1 MGMYFRMN
9 IYTTPWKTF
18 VSPGDTID
26 LSNYTLIDSGYIN
39 YFTSDVSQIPIV
51 NGSADEI
58 LNYCESLFGSDAFS
72 MYIGVAGLTGV
83 ENVYI
88 LERTKGLLKYFPSFA
103 FNMPNAANIIQQQIS
118 DVPPY
123 PGNDDNWYNTI
134 IHFPDLGYAN
144 LGGIQYK
151 MNGNI
156 GTVTTNEVFVPSFS
170 SSSNRDIIMPIYT
183 GYTKGDDITDVSRWL
198 YATIRVT
205 DYARDSSFLKI
216 EKPNTTQLNA
226 IISMFTSDTEPV
238 DPPRPVNP
246 YDPIDP
252 SGPGGGDG
260 TFDFDSDPVPLPP
273 IPTLSSSNTGFTR
286 IFNPT
291 LSQVKQLA
299 NYLWTDES
307 FLKTV
312 WNQIKQVFDNPIS
325 AIIAFNL
332 VPVSVPDA
340 GNVEFKLMYIPTGV
354 TMNVAASQFVDVD
367 CGTLTVERVYGSA
380 LDYSPYTKISCFLPF
395 VGTVTLNTDEVMN
408 RTLQVKYRVDICSG
422 ACVAVILVD
431 GTVMYQFT
439 GHCAINIPMNG
450 ADFSTYV
457 SALTAAAKIGLGA
470 ATGAGLI
477 GAAAGVPEVT
487 QTTSQ
492 TSTRKTE
499 RNPET
504 GRQITSWTKDVQ
516 RNVEETVTKASHDG
530 LTPANVANTV
540 GSVMGSKP
548 YIERSGS
555 FTGNSG
561 YLGVRRPYLIIERPN
576 LCMPANFQS
585 LNGFPA
591 MMTLPLSS
599 CKGFTR
605 VQQVQ
610 LTKCTATN
618 PEQAEILEFLKAG
631 VYL

>member
-1 MGMYFRMN
+1 MSS
-9 IYTTPWKTF
+9 YTGQCNYLGIINFGVLPAPCFEVTVPSYNPNLT
-18 VSPGDTID
+18 SPGSD
-26 LSNYTLIDSGYIN
+26 LFILAPSEFPQIPPFHLDICKGMQGRAFVENSSGVGDIIQNGEYGEAQPFYEYSTSGGTKRWSGGIRYTLGPSDPFLGPSYFILKLNQFASMPESEQYQYPTSLPAYVKIPNGNVIRASFSCTIN
-39 YFTSDVSQIPIV
+39 TVGQETYRLTLDYNPTYD
-51 NGSADEI
+51 NLYTE
-58 LNYCESLFGSDAFS
+58 LFGPQSQSDFP
-72 MYIGVAGLTGV
+72 VA
-83 ENVYI
+83 
-88 LERTKGLLKYFPSFA
+88 
-103 FNMPNAANIIQQQIS
+103 
-118 DVPPY
+118 
-123 PGNDDNWYNTI
+123 
-134 IHFPDLGYAN
+134 
-144 LGGIQYK
+144 
-151 MNGNI
+151 
-156 GTVTTNEVFVPSFS
+156 
-170 SSSNRDIIMPIYT
+170 
-183 GYTKGDDITDVSRWL
+183 
-198 YATIRVT
+198 
-205 DYARDSSFLKI
+205 
-216 EKPNTTQLNA
+216 
-226 IISMFTSDTEPV
+226 
-238 DPPRPVNP
+238 
-246 YDPIDP
+246 PIDP
-252 SGPGGGDG
+252 DSPTNPYLPIIPSGPSEGEG

-291 LSQVKQLA
+291 LSQVQALA

-307 FLKTV
+307 FFKTV

-332 VPVSVPDA
+332 VPVAVPDA

-422 ACVAVILVD
+422 ACVAIILVD

>member
-1 MGMYFRMN
+1 MAIISLPIDYLKPHSIMRLWGAFDIPVFRIPYFN
-9 IYTTPWKTF
+9 SDEDISNFITNN
-18 VSPGDTID
+18 DTI
-26 LSNYTLIDSGYIN
+26 
-39 YFTSDVSQIPIV
+39 
-51 NGSADEI
+51 E
-58 LNYCESLFGSDAFS
+58 FGAKLQDAPTYLAFGI
-72 MYIGVAGLTGV
+72 Y
-83 ENVYI
+83 
-88 LERTKGLLKYFPSFA
+88 KGLLSAALSKYQSGVEDGRHVYDSFDTTVNGKTITYSLFSNQSHPNGKMATNVFSAWTYTPKSTQIFLPSAVVALDERYSSKLSAVIGGNPISEACFITYPVNGENRYVLMPLA
-103 FNMPNAANIIQQQIS
+103 IHIFNQGINNQPQAVLYDISPYRTYFNNNAS
-118 DVPPY
+118 FFY
-123 PGNDDNWYNTI
+123 G
-134 IHFPDLGYAN
+134 AN
-144 LGGIQYK
+144 LAVPVYFSEI
-151 MNGNI
+151 NGA
-156 GTVTTNEVFVPSFS
+156 
-170 SSSNRDIIMPIYT
+170 
-183 GYTKGDDITDVSRWL
+183 TDVL
-198 YATIRVT
+198 
-205 DYARDSSFLKI
+205 
-216 EKPNTTQLNA
+216 
-226 IISMFTSDTEPV
+226 PV
-238 DPPRPVNP
+238 PINP

-252 SGPGGGDG
+252 SGPSEGEG
-260 TFDFDSDPVPLPP
+260 TFDFESDPVPLPP

-291 LSQVKQLA
+291 LSQVQALA

-307 FLKTV
+307 FFKTV
-312 WNQIKQVFDNPIS
+312 WNQIKQVFDDPIS

-332 VPVSVPDA
+332 VPVAVPDA

-422 ACVAVILVD
+422 ACVAIILVD

-477 GAAAGVPEVT
+477 AAAAPVPEVT

-492 TSTRKTE
+492 TTTRKTE

>member
-1 MGMYFRMN
+1 MAQYFPLSHVHLVETLTLYDFFTIPVFSIDEIQSASDLN
-9 IYTTPWKTF
+9 SLKSGNEDWIYG
-18 VSPGDTID
+18 SPGESCPLDFLQGSLRTYMAEALAI
-26 LSNYTLIDSGYIN
+26 YKTLDFSSPSTTFLNEQIN
-39 YFTSDVSQIPIV
+39 YYGNNSLNLVGFTSTSNSSSFKTISATITMDTAVGGAGYLSPNIMLISQYHVENSDGVKEAATNGCYGGSIIKFNENGIDYYVRLGISFLFSQIGNDYPCSISYQL
-51 NGSADEI
+51 G
-58 LNYCESLFGSDAFS
+58 FGSGNRNADFWGS
-72 MYIGVAGLTGV
+72 SYIPIKL
-83 ENVYI
+83 N
-88 LERTKGLLKYFPSFA
+88 
-103 FNMPNAANIIQQQIS
+103 QI
-118 DVPPY
+118 
-123 PGNDDNWYNTI
+123 GN
-134 IHFPDLGYAN
+134 
-144 LGGIQYK
+144 
-151 MNGNI
+151 
-156 GTVTTNEVFVPSFS
+156 GTAVV
-170 SSSNRDIIMPIYT
+170 
-183 GYTKGDDITDVSRWL
+183 G
-198 YATIRVT
+198 
-205 DYARDSSFLKI
+205 
-216 EKPNTTQLNA
+216 
-226 IISMFTSDTEPV
+226 EPV
-238 DPPRPVNP
+238 IGPTNP
-246 YDPIDP
+246 YNPIDP
-252 SGPGGGDG
+252 SGPSEGEG

-291 LSQVKQLA
+291 LSQVQQLA

-307 FLKTV
+307 FFKTV
-312 WNQIKQVFDNPIS
+312 WNQIKQVFDDPIS

-332 VPVSVPDA
+332 VPVAVPDA

-422 ACVAVILVD
+422 ACVAIILVD

-477 GAAAGVPEVT
+477 AAAAPVPEVT

-492 TSTRKTE
+492 TTTRKTE